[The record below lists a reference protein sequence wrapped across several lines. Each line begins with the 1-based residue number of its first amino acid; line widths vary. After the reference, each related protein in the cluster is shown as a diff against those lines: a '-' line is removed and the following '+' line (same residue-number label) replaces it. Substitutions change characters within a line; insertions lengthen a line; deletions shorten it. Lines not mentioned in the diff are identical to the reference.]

1 MMDYSSI
8 PENKTAI
15 IFEFD
20 DVLYRR
26 WQRMVSVADRERL
39 FTPEVLSGM
48 GDPRDSLQEVLT
60 PLVGTRRLNREK
72 ALRRALYFE
81 AKTFLH
87 GLFVVEDKLSM
98 AHGLETR
105 VPFLDN
111 DLVDLVWRLPASYKV
126 NMDGAASNGKFL
138 SSDGKVVLRQAMRGV
153 IPESVLRANKQGF
166 SSPDE
171 SWYRYR
177 TTGYIREVLL
187 SERSKERGYFQPEY
201 VEKVIDEHVQ
211 GKVNHRLLIWSFLC
225 FE

>member
-1 MMDYSSI
+1 M
-8 PENKTAI
+8 
-15 IFEFD
+15 
-20 DVLYRR
+20 LYHY
-26 WQRMVSVADRERL
+26 WQRMVPAADRKLL
-39 FTPEVLSGM
+39 FTTRVQGEM
-48 GDPRDSLQEVLT
+48 TDPRESLQDALT
-60 PLVGTRRLNREK
+60 PLMSTRRLNREK
-72 ALRRALYFE
+72 ALQRVLYFE

-111 DLVDLVWRLPASYKV
+111 DLVDFVWRLPARYKV
-126 NMDGAASNGKFL
+126 NMDGASSTGKFL
-138 SSDGKVVLRQAMRGV
+138 TSDGKVVLRQAMKGV
-153 IPESVLRANKQGF
+153 VPDVVLGANKQGF

-187 SERSKERGYFQPEY
+187 SERAKERGYFRPEY
-201 VEKVIDEHVQ
+201 VEKVIREHVE

-225 FE
+225 FEWWNRIFIDEEAVQ